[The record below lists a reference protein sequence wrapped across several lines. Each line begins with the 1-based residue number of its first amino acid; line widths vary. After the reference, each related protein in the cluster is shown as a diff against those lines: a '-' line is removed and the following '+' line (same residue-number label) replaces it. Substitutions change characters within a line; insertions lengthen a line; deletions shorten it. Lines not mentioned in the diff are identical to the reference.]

1 MVGVVMFRMTNGLS
15 PLYTEHG
22 QAPPP
27 PGFKPDF
34 TSETNT
40 AGSEGQYM
48 FLGGGHWPPP
58 HLSLACLCVQ
68 FDFNIN

>member
-1 MVGVVMFRMTNGLS
+1 MIGVVMFRMTNGLS

-48 FLGGGHWPPP
+48 FLGGGHCPSPPP
-58 HLSLACLCVQ
+58 LTSAWLVHAYSLT
-68 FDFNIN
+68 